1 MEGLNPSVNNEEYT
15 GEDNVNPMD
24 NIAEATGVEEESDV
38 STGESWFKFPLLL
51 SFLLLSWLKYL

>member
-1 MEGLNPSVNNEEYT
+1 MEGLNPSVNNEEFT

-24 NIAEATGVEEESDV
+24 NIAMATGEVESDV
-38 STGESWFKFPLLL
+38 TTEGESWFKFPLLL